1 MNETSIK
8 NLICKKNLIKTK
20 RLHKNFKKD
29 KAKRSTKRTTENI
42 NKTKSECISNKSTTL
57 LLKYSLQEETY
68 REKYTVQRIKK
79 FNDHL

>member
-1 MNETSIK
+1 M
-8 NLICKKNLIKTK
+8 
-20 RLHKNFKKD
+20 
-29 KAKRSTKRTTENI
+29 
-42 NKTKSECISNKSTTL
+42 NKTKSECNSNKSTTL